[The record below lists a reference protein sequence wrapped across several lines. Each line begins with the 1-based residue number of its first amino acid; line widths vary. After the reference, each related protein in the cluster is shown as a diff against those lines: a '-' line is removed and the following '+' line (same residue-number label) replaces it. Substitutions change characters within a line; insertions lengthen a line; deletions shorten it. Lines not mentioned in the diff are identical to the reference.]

1 MKSMSR
7 QLAGTSLMMSPP
19 ALLTLLVWADVSR
32 QGYPNDISLY
42 VSLGVGVVGAWL
54 LPIKRRRR
62 ALITAAFIPV
72 MGLLLCVWT
81 LTFGCAV
88 FATCL

>member
-1 MKSMSR
+1 MSR
-7 QLAGTSLMMSPP
+7 YIAGTSIMMSPP
-19 ALLTLLVWADVSR
+19 AFYTLLMWADVSR
-32 QGYPNDISLY
+32 QGYPNDINLF
-42 VSLGVGVVGAWL
+42 VALGAGIVGAWL
-54 LPIKRRRR
+54 LPIQRRGR
-62 ALITAAFIPV
+62 ALITAVYIPV